1 MSDEWKDDT
10 DAQGDL
16 QLTQEDV
23 DVDVTEGADEMPMDE
38 VDAEL
43 DNQDDE
49 TFQDDS
55 IAAFYSHRKS
65 VFCVQLHPK
74 FPTPPLAVSGGEDD
88 AAWIWNTIDGSE
100 VAHLTGHTDSVVAV
114 AFLSLIHI

>member
-43 DNQDDE
+43 DNQD
-49 TFQDDS
+49 
-55 IAAFYSHRKS
+55 
-65 VFCVQLHPK
+65 
-74 FPTPPLAVSGGEDD
+74 
-88 AAWIWNTIDGSE
+88 
-100 VAHLTGHTDSVVAV
+100 
-114 AFLSLIHI
+114 LSLIHI

>member
-1 MSDEWKDDT
+1 MSDEWKDDAE
-10 DAQGDL
+10 AQGDL

-100 VAHLTGHTDSVVAV
+100 VAHLT
-114 AFLSLIHI
+114 

>member
-1 MSDEWKDDT
+1 MSDEWKDDAE
-10 DAQGDL
+10 AQGDL

-65 VFCVQLHPK
+65 VS
-74 FPTPPLAVSGGEDD
+74 VSY
-88 AAWIWNTIDGSE
+88 T
-100 VAHLTGHTDSVVAV
+100 HLTLPTNREV
-114 AFLSLIHI
+114 

>member
-1 MSDEWKDDT
+1 MSDEWKDDAE
-10 DAQGDL
+10 AQGDL

-74 FPTPPLAVSGGEDD
+74 FPTPPLAVSGGED
-88 AAWIWNTIDGSE
+88 
-100 VAHLTGHTDSVVAV
+100 
-114 AFLSLIHI
+114 LSLIHI